1 MKRRIA
7 QVIAVAFGL
16 ALAGAVQ
23 AQMRHDEKP
32 HGPQKNAASATKTKQ
47 VKQSGMAGRHD
58 EKPHGVAKE
67 APTAPAGSK

>member
-7 QVIAVAFGL
+7 QVIAVTLGL

-23 AQMRHDEKP
+23 AQTRHDEKP
-32 HGPQKNAASATKTKQ
+32 HGPPKNAASATKTKQ

-58 EKPHGVAKE
+58 EKPHGVARE
-67 APTAPAGSK
+67 APAAGTGNK